1 MTKRKVQRRAAQWV
15 GWRLIRV
22 VRRVLVVGLYHP
34 LLRIWLSYFV
44 VTGRENIPPGPV
56 IFAAQHTSMA
66 DTPLLLIAL
75 GKRADRLVVTA
86 ARDYF
91 FRRSRPGFGVLVGIA
106 FGAVPIDRTGFA
118 RRSLADAAAWLSAG
132 FSVVMYPHGVIPE
145 SDVHA
150 QRLRRGVALLARQS
164 GCPVVP
170 VRFTGAAQLLP
181 ADVHWPRRAAV
192 TVTFCAPFVADPDES
207 LAVLTNRLVVAFE

>member
-1 MTKRKVQRRAAQWV
+1 MTKRKVRRRAAQWV

-22 VRRVLVVGLYHP
+22 LRRVLVVGLYHP

-91 FRRSRPGFGVLVGIA
+91 FRRSRPGFGVLVGVA

-118 RRSLADAAAWLSAG
+118 RRSLTDVAAWLSAG

-170 VRFTGAAQLLP
+170 VRFTGAARLLP
-181 ADVHWPRRAAV
+181 ANVHWPRRGAV
-192 TVTFCAPFVADPDES
+192 TVTFCAPLVADPDKP
-207 LAVLTNRLVVAFE
+207 LTVLTNRLLHAFE